1 MGANRFD
8 PRLLFWCQIPC
19 DVLKISLFC
28 KRRRIGWAAAS
39 RRIPGLLVA
48 DTTPTDA
55 FHRYGAFANQR
66 DGGAGQNG
74 PVDVSHPRLQQ
85 SHGKSATKKRI
96 ISSKRSGST
105 CVQWSSLVRSKGC
118 WIITLSASGLFAG
131 DRCVDW
137 KRKEK
142 RTEKRLRRTIVVV

>member
-1 MGANRFD
+1 M
-8 PRLLFWCQIPC
+8 
-19 DVLKISLFC
+19 LKISLFC

-85 SHGKSATKKRI
+85 SHGKSATKKKNYFFETIRVDMCTMKLVSQI
-96 ISSKRSGST
+96 KGLLDYNSLCIGPVCWQSPCRLEAQREEDGEKVTSYDS
-105 CVQWSSLVRSKGC
+105 SSLVGPISL
-118 WIITLSASGLFAG
+118 TL
-131 DRCVDW
+131 R
-137 KRKEK
+137 
-142 RTEKRLRRTIVVV
+142 